1 MNPDGMQKQPQQ
13 QIVLYTCANDE
24 FGHDPF
30 VSEHWLVLIVSGS
43 TDLFSQQGTVSHP
56 AGTLGLIRKNQLV
69 KAMKRVGDS
78 HTFAS
83 ISICLDQK
91 RYRNS
96 AQTMVLQQAV
106 RMWVNRM

>member
-1 MNPDGMQKQPQQ
+1 MQKQPQQ